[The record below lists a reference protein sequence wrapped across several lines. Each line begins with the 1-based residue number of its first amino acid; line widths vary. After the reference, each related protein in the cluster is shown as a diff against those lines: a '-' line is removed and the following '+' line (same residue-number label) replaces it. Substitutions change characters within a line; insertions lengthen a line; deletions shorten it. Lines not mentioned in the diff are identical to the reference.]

1 MDRRSFLTSTAKA
14 TAVTGLAVT
23 TGTSAFAA
31 IKPSE
36 QRFPKDFTWG
46 CATAAY
52 QIEGAAKEDG
62 RGATN
67 WDVFSHTPGKVA
79 KGATGD
85 VACDSYHRYKE
96 DTQLLKNL
104 GVGAYRMSI
113 AWSRIFPEGRGTLN
127 QKGVDHYDRVIDN
140 LLENG
145 IQPYVTLFHW
155 DLPDALPGG
164 WQNRDTAFAYADY
177 AGFMAH
183 KLSDRVKQFMTVN
196 EITCFTDLSYRI
208 GKFAPGLK
216 LPTKEAN
223 QVRHHG
229 VLAHGLGV
237 QAIRAH
243 VGHDVR
249 VGLADNPT
257 IVAPAIETPEHIEA
271 ARKATRDLNG
281 GIMTAYLEGKYID
294 SYLKS
299 QGANAPKVMDGDMK
313 AIGSKLDFVG
323 VNIYTGL
330 YARADANVDGYK
342 LLPHAKGGPIMTVDW
357 LNVEP
362 ESIYWAIRHL
372 GDIWNVPH
380 IYITENGCPTT
391 DRLNNGR
398 LDDADRIMYLRHY
411 IGQVHRAV
419 QEGYPVDGYFLW
431 SLLDNFEWA
440 DGYDTRFGIH
450 YTDYETQQRIPKLSA
465 TWYKELIKQGKIV

>member
-1 MDRRSFLTSTAKA
+1 MNRRNVLKS
-14 TAVTGLAVT
+14 GLALGGGMLAT
-23 TGTSAFAA
+23 TPGAA
-31 IKPSE
+31 ANAITPSE
-36 QRFPKDFTWG
+36 QRFPKDFVWG

-52 QIEGAAKEDG
+52 QIEGAAKLDG

-79 KGATGD
+79 GGATGD

-104 GVGAYRMSI
+104 GVGAYRMSV
-113 AWSRIFPEGRGTLN
+113 AWSRIFPEGRGALN
-127 QKGVDHYDRVIDN
+127 QKGVDHYNRVIDN

-145 IQPYVTLFHW
+145 ITPYVTLFHW
-155 DLPDALPGG
+155 DLPAALKGG
-164 WQNRDTAFAYADY
+164 WQSRDTAKAYADY
-177 AGFMAH
+177 AGFIAH
-183 KLSDRVKQFMTVN
+183 QLSDRVKQFMTVN
-196 EITCFTDLSYRI
+196 EITCYTDLSYRI
-208 GKFAPGLK
+208 GKFAPGLR
-216 LPTKEAN
+216 LPNKEAN

-243 VGHDVR
+243 VGSDVR
-249 VGLADNPT
+249 IGLADNPA

-271 ARKATRDLNG
+271 ARRATRDING
-281 GIMTAYLEGKYID
+281 GILTAIMEGKYID
-294 SYLKS
+294 SYLTA
-299 QGANAPKVMDGDMK
+299 QGAAAPTVREGDMA

-330 YARADANVDGYK
+330 FARADESAKGYK
-342 LLPHAKGGPIMTVDW
+342 ILPHAQGGPIMTVDW

-362 ESIYWAIRHL
+362 ESLYWAIRHL
-372 GDIWNVPH
+372 GDMWNAPQ

-391 DRLNNGR
+391 DKLSNGR
-398 LDDADRIMYLRHY
+398 LDDADRIMYLRNY
-411 IGQVHRAV
+411 IGQVQRAV
-419 QEGYPVDGYFLW
+419 KEGYPVHGYFLW

-440 DGYDTRFGIH
+440 DGYATRFGIH
-450 YTDYETQQRIPKLSA
+450 YTDYKTQQRIPKLSA
-465 TWYKELIKQGKIV
+465 TWYKEVIARGKLV